1 VAQGTINRLTYERL
15 GILLTNAPAYKEQ
28 GSKYADLVR
37 VQSMSYG
44 FSHKA
49 IDVKGV
55 GSDKL
60 FTRNGQSPVIQA
72 PDVNCNIEYLFCEGQ
87 NESRAGLYIG
97 ERSSILKNFISSST
111 TDDINIIVVASDKD
125 SNRDVNFLK
134 NEQDFNDYNIIG
146 FGNSFLTNYTYKAS
160 VGSLP
165 SCSMSY
171 SSSNLRF
178 DIYDQLNRPKFPS
191 VKLGV
196 NNLPSVEELALVP
209 GSFSGSGSAVGE
221 QHIFDDHYIPE
232 ISAIRPGDVK
242 IIMTKISGSRGGARL
257 DYIYAAI
264 QNIEINLPIPRQDIY
279 GMGSNYI
286 FNRKLKLPIVGQL
299 SVDMV
304 LRGYSQTQ
312 VNSFLTESDV
322 FELKIDQPVS
332 PRMEGEQGDI
342 YIDKAKSR
350 VYFSIEKN
358 LWKSAGFVIENMGA
372 GVEGGEYISSD
383 SNFFYMFIQ
392 GVEWAK
398 ITLTPSSFSR
408 QGGQVGEKV
417 ASSHFIYVFS
427 LMGWRKF
434 PVTDVDFESLVFNE
448 AVQIGNNI
456 TFEINRAQLRS
467 QEYSHSIGSDV
478 MVSSSFSFDVTE
490 KDGLSLYFR
499 YVSKVPPSWGV
510 SSEVLEYLEG
520 ETYPIECDSSIDL
533 GDSAVTFSLRGDDPD
548 KFNVSDQ
555 GIISF
560 KSSPDF
566 ETKQSYHVVIVA
578 ANDAGEDFKDI
589 SINIINVVESP
600 PSWGV
605 QHQEVSY
612 IENDSASVSYLF
624 DVDGGD
630 GNFTLSLLGD
640 DYHQF
645 SITQDGVINFLSSPD
660 FETQDLYSIKVVA
673 TNDAGTGIKDLSI
686 NIIDIPDIAPVW
698 DIASEVVSYTE
709 NDTTSLVYDTG
720 INPGDRSITSYI
732 VSGDHSGD
740 FLIDSSNGVI
750 NFLSSPD
757 FETQDLYSIKV
768 VATNDAG
775 TGIKDLSVS
784 INNVVDFLPE
794 WGDDFENI
802 NYSGANLNVVE
813 FINDVDPVDVGGS
826 ITGYQLSGLDANAF
840 SLIDSSGTIA
850 FNEVPDYQ
858 DRSSYS
864 IDVVAFN
871 EFGSASK
878 ELNIEIVGRMFFEN
892 HYLVVEVNEFETKQ
906 TVFTREVRQS
916 STTLSQEV
924 SLDDNFYYVCI
935 SGNNWAKI
943 ALIDSNFSF
952 VGFPVGSKVFRS
964 DFVHVYTSSGWK
976 KFAVTFMSRF
986 FFQDSQ
992 LVLQINE
999 FEVRRLDFEVEVRAA
1014 ANTLT
1019 QEIGISDDFYYVC
1032 ISGTN
1037 WAKIALADS
1046 PLDLVGYSIGYKIV
1060 TSDFVHVF
1068 TASGWKR
1075 FAITL

>member
-1 VAQGTINRLTYERL
+1 MAQGTINRLTYERL

-55 GSDKL
+55 GSDRL

-97 ERSSILKNFISSST
+97 EQSSILKNFISSST

-196 NNLPSVEELALVP
+196 NNLPSAEELALIP
-209 GSFSGSGSAVGE
+209 GSFSGSGGAVGE

-417 ASSHFIYVFS
+417 ASSHFVYVFS

-520 ETYPIECDSSIDL
+520 ETYPIEYDSSIDL
-533 GDSAVTFSLRGDDPD
+533 GDSAVTFSLRGNDPD

-589 SINIINVVESP
+589 SINIINAVESP

-605 QHQEVSY
+605 QYQEVSY

-645 SITQDGVINFLSSPD
+645 SIAQDGVINFLSSPD
-660 FETQDLYSIKVVA
+660 FETQDSYSIKVVA
-673 TNDAGTGIKDLSI
+673 TNDSGTGIKDLSI
-686 NIIDIPDIAPVW
+686 NIIDIPDVAPVW
-698 DIASEVVSYTE
+698 NIASEVVSYTE

-1046 PLDLVGYSIGYKIV
+1046 PFDLVGYSIGYKIV
-1060 TSDFVHVF
+1060 TSDFVHIF

-1075 FAITL
+1075 FAMTL

>member
-1 VAQGTINRLTYERL
+1 
-15 GILLTNAPAYKEQ
+15 
-28 GSKYADLVR
+28 
-37 VQSMSYG
+37 
-44 FSHKA
+44 
-49 IDVKGV
+49 
-55 GSDKL
+55 
-60 FTRNGQSPVIQA
+60 
-72 PDVNCNIEYLFCEGQ
+72 
-87 NESRAGLYIG
+87 
-97 ERSSILKNFISSST
+97 
-111 TDDINIIVVASDKD
+111 
-125 SNRDVNFLK
+125 
-134 NEQDFNDYNIIG
+134 
-146 FGNSFLTNYTYKAS
+146 
-160 VGSLP
+160 
-165 SCSMSY
+165 
-171 SSSNLRF
+171 
-178 DIYDQLNRPKFPS
+178 
-191 VKLGV
+191 
-196 NNLPSVEELALVP
+196 
-209 GSFSGSGSAVGE
+209 
-221 QHIFDDHYIPE
+221 
-232 ISAIRPGDVK
+232 
-242 IIMTKISGSRGGARL
+242 
-257 DYIYAAI
+257 
-264 QNIEINLPIPRQDIY
+264 
-279 GMGSNYI
+279 
-286 FNRKLKLPIVGQL
+286 
-299 SVDMV
+299 
-304 LRGYSQTQ
+304 
-312 VNSFLTESDV
+312 
-322 FELKIDQPVS
+322 
-332 PRMEGEQGDI
+332 
-342 YIDKAKSR
+342 
-350 VYFSIEKN
+350 
-358 LWKSAGFVIENMGA
+358 
-372 GVEGGEYISSD
+372 
-383 SNFFYMFIQ
+383 MFIQ

-673 TNDAGTGIKDLSI
+673 TNDVGTGIKDLSI